1 MSSHHEFIGNHPFTV
16 RSSVSTP
23 TAGQTS
29 WTITYIPD
37 RLMVFL
43 NGVKLIT
50 AVDYV
55 ATNGTTIVLTTGA
68 DTSDTIEFLLF
79 DIGSATS

>member
-1 MSSHHEFIGNHPFTV
+1 
-16 RSSVSTP
+16 
-23 TAGQTS
+23 
-29 WTITYIPD
+29 
-37 RLMVFL
+37 MVFL

-79 DIGSATS
+79 DIGAATS